1 MLGDCRASHFGY
13 VSVSVEDEVKSPKS
27 RSRSQGISKTITG
40 RTRKMVNKTKWGK
53 SLHTFMYIYM
63 YIYTALL
70 HCNPVTHTNT
80 HTLTHTHAGMHTKN
94 SPTPIVCAFS

>member
-1 MLGDCRASHFGY
+1 VLGDCRASHFGY

-63 YIYTALL
+63 YIYRQTVKGKKKKGNYNNFFLFFFL
-70 HCNPVTHTNT
+70 P
-80 HTLTHTHAGMHTKN
+80 AGQLQLAAKRG
-94 SPTPIVCAFS
+94 